1 MAATAVLASL
11 LASSTLGLP
20 QHYHYGQGAVAAQ
33 AFMPYYRAYRP
44 FTAFNSVPSSGLRIA
59 PTSRIAPALRIA
71 PAGGSL
77 VTPLVGLAEQV
88 KASLRALP
96 RYPGAQQYVDRVLST
111 SSCLSSLDEAI
122 ATIDTAVGAV
132 VASEAEIVA
141 LVDQSRSLKNTKE
154 ATKLVAGAA
163 DLVETLAEL
172 LPKLAEP
179 ALEGPLCGGRVG
191 AEKSFQEMREL
202 AKLLDEV
209 ASAPGVQARKSFL
222 EKSSRSIYATVSLLS
237 SVRSTYA
244 NLGETCQNDNSNGK
258 NSILALGTT
267 IDDIADLFGVLGS
280 ISEAE
285 SIRKGGSLVKK
296 IVADLAPLDGLS
308 LWEVD
313 CSQQTLAGTADN
325 LRKLA
330 TTLEDKDIQEIS
342 KELGINLDFSS
353 LGLY

>member
-132 VASEAEIVA
+132 VASEAEIDA
-141 LVDQSRSLKNTKE
+141 LVVQSRSLKNTKE

-163 DLVETLAEL
+163 DLVETLSL
-172 LPKLAEP
+172 MLPKLAAP
-179 ALEGPLCGGRVG
+179 ALEGPLCGGRSG
-191 AEKSFQEMREL
+191 TAATLTELREL
-202 AKLLDEV
+202 GQLLGEV
-209 ASAPGVQARKSFL
+209 STISGLQLGRSALS
-222 EKSSRSIYATVSLLS
+222 KSSESVYATVTLIGQL
-237 SVRSTYA
+237 RSTYSGLEASCSNNA
-244 NLGETCQNDNSNGK
+244 NNGK
-258 NSILALGTT
+258 ESVLALGVTL
-267 IDDIADLFGVLGS
+267 DNIADLMGALGNS
-280 ISEAE
+280 AEAE
-285 SIRKGGSLVKK
+285 SMRKGGNLVNK
-296 IVADLAPLDGLS
+296 IVADLEPLDGLA

>member
-20 QHYHYGQGAVAAQ
+20 QHYHYGRGAVAAQ

-44 FTAFNSVPSSGLRIA
+44 FTAFNSVPSSGLRIGPALRIA

-132 VASEAEIVA
+132 VASEAEIDA
-141 LVDQSRSLKNTKE
+141 LVVQSRSLKNTKE

-163 DLVETLAEL
+163 DLVETLSL
-172 LPKLAEP
+172 MLPKLAAP
-179 ALEGPLCGGRVG
+179 ALEGPLCGGRSG
-191 AEKSFQEMREL
+191 TAATLTELREL
-202 AKLLDEV
+202 GQLLGEV
-209 ASAPGVQARKSFL
+209 STISGPQSGRSALS
-222 EKSSRSIYATVSLLS
+222 KSSESVYATVTLIGQL
-237 SVRSTYA
+237 RSTYSGLEASCSNNA
-244 NLGETCQNDNSNGK
+244 NNGK
-258 NSILALGTT
+258 ESVLALGVTL
-267 IDDIADLFGVLGS
+267 DNIADLMGALGNS
-280 ISEAE
+280 AEAE
-285 SIRKGGSLVKK
+285 SMRKGGNLVNK
-296 IVADLAPLDGLS
+296 IVVSWQITSFVIKTNFLLL
-308 LWEVD
+308 
-313 CSQQTLAGTADN
+313 
-325 LRKLA
+325 
-330 TTLEDKDIQEIS
+330 
-342 KELGINLDFSS
+342 
-353 LGLY
+353 